1 MLPKQ
6 IELGNYYKYV
16 LEGGQFENPSYKY
29 WDIQKGILDWNI
41 MRGNI
46 DFNPDNELKMYLSE
60 KNEAN
65 EAYDL
70 LKLGEVYKFTGTSG
84 MTEEDYNQA
93 ICEILDSL
101 CDRYVVFIGTLAKSG
116 YNNEELSED
125 LLALYSEYQT
135 LDKEVKALGFDF
147 IKCMTETLKEIGS
160 RLQCPDQAER
170 WEIEGREVGEKWL
183 KHTTQP
189 EDTLYKANYLN
200 CRIK

>member
-1 MLPKQ
+1 VLPKQ

-16 LEGGQFENPSYKY
+16 LEGGQFENPTYKY
-29 WDIQKGILDWNI
+29 WNIQKGILDWNI

-46 DFNPDNELKMYLSE
+46 DFNPETELKMYLSE

-70 LKLGEVYKFTGTSG
+70 LKLGEVYRFTGTSG
-84 MTEEDYNQA
+84 ISEEDYNQA

-116 YNNEELSED
+116 YNGEELSEE
-125 LLALYSEYQT
+125 LLALYPEYLT

-160 RLQCPDQAER
+160 RLQCPDQAEK
-170 WEIEGREVGEKWL
+170 WEIEGREVGIKWL
-183 KHTTQP
+183 KWKEQP